1 MTQERMS
8 GEQDSVEEVLRLL
21 APAPS
26 SLNVPRVMYLAGRA
40 SAMAARPRHPG
51 QRRLIWPCL
60 ATVSLLLAGAFA
72 AAWAFSPDREVVE
85 RVVFVE
91 KKVSAPVSEEPID
104 VRLLPEALN
113 GRWRDYAMIHEL
125 VVNQSLEGLP
135 EPERRSLSDLGS
147 RSWDPLHDPAVG
159 ASPEG

>member
-1 MTQERMS
+1 MN

-21 APAPS
+21 APVPS
-26 SLNVPRVMYLAGRA
+26 SLHVPRVMYLAGQA
-40 SAMAARPRHPG
+40 SAMAARPRHPI

-60 ATVSLLLAGAFA
+60 ATVSLVLAGVFA
-72 AAWAFSPDREVVE
+72 TAWAFSPDREVVE

-91 KKVSAPVSEEPID
+91 KKVSTPVSDEPID

-113 GRWRDYAMIHEL
+113 GRWRDYAMIREL
-125 VVNQSLEGLP
+125 VVNQGFEGLP
-135 EPERRSLSDLGS
+135 EPQRRSLSDLGS
-147 RSWDPLHDPAVG
+147 RSWDSLHDPPVG